1 MIVTWIL
8 LRRLIAGLTASL
20 WMVPSATFAQGIIPA
35 ADSTNTQVLTTGNQF
50 NIQGGQR
57 SGDGANLFHS
67 FQHFNLSPGQIANFL
82 TTPQIQNILGRING
96 GDASIIN
103 GLIQVTGG
111 NSNLYLMN
119 PTGIVFGSSAQLNV
133 SGSFLATTAN
143 AIGFSPQQWFPITGD
158 YNAQNLLG
166 NPNQFLFS
174 ALQPGAIVNLGNLQ
188 VGSGESIQLLA
199 GNILNLG
206 TLQSPGGEITIASV
220 PGEKLIRLSQAG
232 HLLSLEIHP
241 SHLQSSSPILP
252 LSLPQ
257 LITAAGVAHA
267 TQLSTNE
274 SGQVLL
280 HGSPIGLT
288 TDGNQTAIAHRL
300 DVSNPSGARGGEI
313 NILGDRIFLVNA
325 HLNADGAEGGGNIRI
340 GGDFQG
346 RGTIPNAQTTF
357 VDSNSRISANAL
369 TSGEGGS
376 IIIWAD
382 RNTAFSGS
390 LSATGYQGGFVE
402 VSGKDNLWFRGQ
414 VDVSGRGGNVGT
426 ILFDPKNITIADGG
440 SDSVLGNSQF
450 TDNSTASVTF
460 DADFLNNLTGN
471 VILEAHNDI
480 TVSEPIISSTLFSL
494 ELKAGRSLNLNADI
508 DTSGSNGDLILRA
521 NNAQADLN
529 IRDSGEATITQA
541 SGTTLNAGS
550 GNILIEM
557 GTLSS
562 PGSITL
568 GNLVTQ
574 GGDIQV
580 LGQGNI
586 NLTGDILTQV
596 PSGTA
601 GDITIATP
609 FGNISAA
616 TNRLI
621 NANSEDISIGRG
633 GNIILEAL
641 GDITTSIVSAYGAE
655 AGGNI
660 RLTSSQ
666 GAINTTAI
674 TSPFEAFANLNTFS
688 ANGIAGEIT
697 LEAFGHITTR
707 RIAAGAGVSGS
718 QGTQAGDIT
727 VTSQTG
733 NIEILAPDNPISIF
747 ALSPTG
753 GGGNVALTALGGK
766 IQTGDMQADGALQ
779 GGNITLEAREIQTGS
794 LFLGNTEF
802 SFANAG
808 KGGAIRLQ
816 ATGDITVGDINTQGF
831 EASGA
836 IAISTTQGKIQAGQ
850 LLSASGGGEGGN
862 IRLTGS
868 RGVSVGDVQT
878 TGRTQGGA
886 IEIISD
892 RGTLTLG
899 GGVNSTSSLGTG
911 GPIVLNAAQGNLTT
925 SGDIRSSGLEQGGN
939 ITLEA
944 ALGAID
950 TTTGSVSSF
959 SANGVGGDIA
969 LTALT
974 EIVTQ
979 NLDSYGFTQGGNIT
993 LQTQEGFIDTTAG
1006 FLSSY
1011 SEGGFAGEVRLDAFL
1026 QIATN
1031 SIRSEGKF
1039 GGGNIQLTS
1048 QTGGIDTQLGI
1059 IRAES
1064 SQGNG
1069 GTIRL
1074 EALRDVQ
1081 TGFIRAFSTG
1091 DATARGGDIELISRR
1106 GAIATTTGDL
1116 SGEPT
1121 LADNADVASQTVA
1134 SLFREEFANL
1144 DAYSRLGIAGKV
1156 TLTAQNGITTSHIS
1170 SFGGVRGGDVSL
1182 QSQQGNI
1189 QTGVIFSYAQQG
1201 TGGRISLSTQTLGDI
1216 DVQHLATYSAGT
1228 QGRGGNI
1235 NLNAVGEITVNN
1247 IASYGNASSGDVT
1260 LLSQAGNITT
1270 GTIQTLAPSGI
1281 SGNINLQTLPSIRGD
1296 IRTANITS
1304 AGGLGAGDI
1313 YIVAADG
1320 SIITGNITTDGGA
1333 GRGGRVVV
1341 DAGGSVNTG
1350 NITSTGAQGG
1360 SDITVSSG
1368 TGEINTG
1375 VIATPGGEITIN
1387 TGATPPPPSK
1397 PVPPPSVPI
1406 LPVPDSQPLP
1416 NRPPILPELRDAQLD
1431 RTFIRNSLAPAEQA
1445 DRVSTLRTRLD
1456 LDIDGRSLN
1465 APLTSIVSLE
1475 AIAELDNARST
1486 EFVNYFGEEVGNSSL
1501 TTASAREALKAIA
1514 QTTGTQSAVV
1524 YITLTDSQ
1532 IELVVFTANGSPIRR
1547 VVPGVSRQQVLA
1559 TAKQFYDEITNP
1571 RRREFDT
1578 YLEVGQ
1584 QLYNWLIA
1592 PIETDLQAESIDT
1605 LLFSLDAGLRSLP
1618 IAALHDGQQF
1628 LIEKYS
1634 LSAIPSISLM
1644 DARYRPL
1651 KDAKVLAMG
1660 ASEFVSLPPLLSV
1673 PVELSVISER
1683 LWQGEAFLNTEFTQT
1698 NLRSQRQNYPYPIIH
1713 LATHADFKPGALSN
1727 SYIQLWGD
1735 DKLTLDQ
1742 LRQLGWHNPAVELLV
1757 LSACRTAFGDEQAE
1771 LGFAG
1776 LAIQAG
1782 VKTALASLWYVSDE
1796 GTLALMSEFYQYLSQ
1811 VPIKAEALRQAQL
1824 AMLRGH
1830 VSIEDGQLRG
1840 SGTRGEI
1847 LLPPELAT
1855 LDNQQLSHPY
1865 YWSGFTMIG
1874 SPW

>member
-1 MIVTWIL
+1 MTITWIL
-8 LRRLIAGLTASL
+8 LRRLIAGLAASL

-35 ADSTNTQVLTTGNQF
+35 ADSTNTQVLPAGNQF

-57 SGDGANLFHS
+57 SGDGANLFHG
-67 FQHFNLSPGQIANFL
+67 FQQFNLSPGQIANFL

-96 GDASIIN
+96 GDVSIIN

-119 PTGIVFGSSAQLNV
+119 PAGIVFGSSAQLNV

-143 AIGFSPQQWFPITGD
+143 SIGFSPQQWFPVAGD
-158 YNAQNLLG
+158 YNAHNLLG
-166 NPNQFLFS
+166 TPNQFLFS
-174 ALQPGAIVNLGNLQ
+174 ALQPGAIINLGNLQ
-188 VGSGESIQLLA
+188 VSSGESIRLLA
-199 GNILNLG
+199 GNILNSG

-220 PGEKLIRLSQAG
+220 PGEKLVRLSQSG

-241 SHLQSSSPILP
+241 SHLQSSSPISP

-257 LITAAGVAHA
+257 LITAAGVEHA

-274 SGQVLL
+274 SGQILL
-280 HGSPIGLT
+280 QGSPIGLT
-288 TDGNQTAIAHRL
+288 EDRNQTAIAHRL
-300 DVSNPSGARGGEI
+300 DVSNPVEIRGGEI

-325 HLNADGAEGGGNIRI
+325 HLNADGTNSGGNIRI

-346 RGTIPNAQTTF
+346 EGNIPNAQTTF
-357 VDSNSRISANAL
+357 VNSNSRISANAL
-369 TSGEGGS
+369 PPGEGGR

-382 RNTAFSGS
+382 RNTAFSGF
-390 LSATGYQGGFVE
+390 LSATGYRGGFVE

-414 VDVSGRGGNVGT
+414 ADVSGRGGNAGT

-440 SDSVLGNSQF
+440 SDPVLDNSQF
-450 TDNSTASVTF
+450 TDNSTGSATF
-460 DADFLNNLTGN
+460 DADLINNLTGN

-480 TVSEPIISSTLFSL
+480 TVSEPIISSTLASL
-494 ELKAGRSLNLNADI
+494 ELKAGRSLNINADI
-508 DTSGSNGDLILRA
+508 DMSGSNGDLILRA

-529 IRDSGEATITQA
+529 IRDPGEATITQA

-557 GTLSS
+557 GTLNS

-586 NLTGDILTQV
+586 NLTGDIFTQV

-601 GDITIATP
+601 GDITLATP
-609 FGNISAA
+609 FGTISAA
-616 TNRLI
+616 TNRVI
-621 NANSEDISIGRG
+621 NANSEDISLGRG

-641 GDITTSIVSAYGAE
+641 GDITTSIVSAYGAD

-660 RLTSSQ
+660 RLTSTQ

-674 TSPFEAFANLNTFS
+674 TSPFEEFANLNTFS

-697 LEAFGHITTR
+697 LEAFGNITTR

-718 QGTQAGDIT
+718 QGTQAGNIT

-753 GGGNVALTALGGK
+753 FGGNVALTALEGK

-802 SFANAG
+802 NFANAG

-816 ATGDITVGDINTQGF
+816 ATGDISVGDINTQGF
-831 EASGA
+831 ETSGA
-836 IAISTTQGKIQAGQ
+836 IAISTTQGTIQAGQ
-850 LLSASGGGEGGN
+850 LLSASDGGEGGN

-878 TGRTQGGA
+878 TGRTHGGS

-892 RGTLTLG
+892 RGSLTLG

-911 GPIVLNAAQGNLTT
+911 GQIALNAAQGNLTI

-944 ALGAID
+944 VSGAIN
-950 TTTGSVSSF
+950 TTAGSVSSF

-969 LTALT
+969 LNALT
-974 EIVTQ
+974 EIMTGH
-979 NLDSYGFTQGGNIT
+979 LDSYGFTQGGNIT
-993 LQTQEGFIDTTAG
+993 LQTQEGFIDTSTG

-1026 QIATN
+1026 EITTN

-1116 SGEPT
+1116 AGEAII
-1121 LADNADVASQTVA
+1121 ADNADVASQTVA
-1134 SLFREEFANL
+1134 SIFRQEFANL

-1201 TGGRISLSTQTLGDI
+1201 TGGRISLSTQTLGNI

-1235 NLNAVGEITVNN
+1235 NLNAVGEIALNN
-1247 IASYGNASSGDVT
+1247 IASYGNAASGDVT
-1260 LLSQAGNITT
+1260 LQSQAGNITT

-1368 TGEINTG
+1368 TGEVNTG
-1375 VIATPGGEITIN
+1375 MIATPGGEITIN

-1397 PVPPPSVPI
+1397 PVPPPNVPI

-1431 RTFIRNSLAPAEQA
+1431 RTFIRNSLAPAELA
-1445 DRVSTLRTRLD
+1445 DRVSTLRSQLD
-1456 LDIDGRSLN
+1456 LDIEGRSLN
-1465 APLTSIVSLE
+1465 APLTSVVSLE
-1475 AIAELDNARST
+1475 AIAELDDARST

-1514 QTTGTQSAVV
+1514 QATGTQSAVV

-1532 IELVVFTANGSPIRR
+1532 IELIVFTANGVPIRH

-1571 RRREFDT
+1571 RRREFT
-1578 YLEVGQ
+1578 AYLEVGQ
-1584 QLYNWLIA
+1584 QLYDWLIA

-1644 DARYRPL
+1644 DTRYRPL
-1651 KDAKVLAMG
+1651 KDARVLAMG

-1683 LWQGEAFLNTEFTQT
+1683 LWQGEAFLNAEFTQT

-1727 SYIQLWGD
+1727 SYIQLWGND
-1735 DKLTLDQ
+1735 QLTLDQ
-1742 LRQLGWHNPAVELLV
+1742 LRQLGWHHPAVELLV

-1811 VPIKAEALRQAQL
+1811 APIKAEALRQAQL

-1855 LDNQQLSHPY
+1855 LDNQQLNHPY